1 MEDEGGQRLKNN
13 QSCMGNGNHLTQL
26 LILRMRNIRFPIISI
41 LCVYI
46 HPNNSVGI
54 SLQSSGI
61 KYCRRR
67 LGDILG
73 WWFSVDFVW
82 NGVKPLHLQ
91 TWQHLPSLVLLR
103 EHLFFLVKSLPLSV
117 HVLLPSSEIPTGDVL
132 PLSSTS
138 ILLKASHHFA
148 LFVFSYVLE
157 RFLSWSAQCQ
167 LHRVLPWQAQSLF
180 HGQLANFAS
189 LLQAFYVRLF
199 FFFFTRLIISQ
210 KLFWN
215 PFEDAK
221 CFLLCHKT
229 DHVPKYACIQQ
240 NVSFFGFVI
249 FVLFSLSSFRNVG
262 RLSQIVLLQTLFTV
276 CPHVGRFSFLD
287 LLENM

>member
-167 LHRVLPWQAQSLF
+167 LHRVLPWQAQSF
-180 HGQLANFAS
+180 STAS
-189 LLQAFYVRLF
+189 LLTSHRSYRLFMSGF
-199 FFFFTRLIISQ
+199 FFFFLQDLSYHRNSFGILLKMPSVFFCVTKLIMFRSMLAFNRMS
-210 KLFWN
+210 LFLVLSYS
-215 PFEDAK
+215 F
-221 CFLLCHKT
+221 CFLLVHSGMWG
-229 DHVPKYACIQQ
+229 D
-240 NVSFFGFVI
+240 
-249 FVLFSLSSFRNVG
+249 
-262 RLSQIVLLQTLFTV
+262 
-276 CPHVGRFSFLD
+276 
-287 LLENM
+287 